1 MATFTV
7 KNSIITAAASFDVK
21 LADHKIT
28 IPSVV
33 GKKIAEVV
41 KVKINATYKH

>member
-1 MATFTV
+1 V
-7 KNSIITAAASFDVK
+7 KDGIIKAVTNFQVR

-41 KVKINATYKH
+41 KIKVDALYKK